1 MDLGEWA
8 DAYTKAKA
16 FVSGLTTAQKLSIIT
31 GGSFDSSNGTNGTA
45 GWTALILKDGM
56 ESLQGTFYVS
66 TFSQSS
72 ALAMTWDKE
81 AIYAQAKAV
90 GTEFYMMGI
99 QIIDGPTSQPMGRS
113 PWGGRQGEAF
123 GVDSY
128 LNGVVMGLAVQ
139 GASDAGIVAGGKHY
153 ILNEQE
159 TNRQGSSGGGGMGG
173 GGGGFGGGP
182 GSSSSNSTT
191 TGSTATGSAMASG
204 TASAGGSAPTG
215 SSNSTTTTT
224 TTASSDSYSSN
235 ADDKTLHETY
245 LFPFYNG
252 VKAGLG
258 TIMCAMNRV
267 NSTYSCE
274 NSVLLQTFLKTELGF
289 PGYVNPDVSS
299 QKTALGS
306 ANGGLDQGS
315 SSTWSESTMAT
326 LLSNGSLTQER
337 FDDMVVRNTIAY
349 FKAGMDDRKQPDS
362 ATGAELRNA
371 RGNHSALIRENGAKS
386 LVLLKNNGVLPLK
399 APSTMAIFG
408 SHAGPAV
415 GGPNFGFSVQGS
427 GPIYE
432 GHLATGS
439 GSGQGSLGYV
449 IDPHMAIV
457 PRAAADGTFVRWI
470 LNNTYTAAS
479 SQGSLGNLLGSSS
492 TALDPSIAGYA
503 ADTEVCICFINA
515 LQGEG
520 ADRTEL
526 RNTVQDD
533 MVLAVAAECNNTV
546 VVLQTVGPRLVD
558 SWIENENITAVLYSS
573 LLGQESGNSI
583 ADVLYGDVNPS
594 GRLAYTLAKN
604 ESDYNCVVEET
615 NLQINYTEGKPTNSL
630 HLRICN

>member
-1 MDLGEWA
+1 MA
-8 DAYTKAKA
+8 
-16 FVSGLTTAQKLSIIT
+16 SGNSVPT
-31 GGSFDSSNGTNGTA
+31 GTMS
-45 GWTALILKDGM
+45 
-56 ESLQGTFYVS
+56 
-66 TFSQSS
+66 
-72 ALAMTWDKE
+72 
-81 AIYAQAKAV
+81 
-90 GTEFYMMGI
+90 
-99 QIIDGPTSQPMGRS
+99 
-113 PWGGRQGEAF
+113 
-123 GVDSY
+123 
-128 LNGVVMGLAVQ
+128 
-139 GASDAGIVAGGKHY
+139 VAGFSA
-153 ILNEQE
+153 N
-159 TNRQGSSGGGGMGG
+159 
-173 GGGGFGGGP
+173 
-182 GSSSSNSTT
+182 SNST
-191 TGSTATGSAMASG
+191 S
-204 TASAGGSAPTG
+204 
-215 SSNSTTTTT
+215 STTTTST
-224 TTASSDSYSSN
+224 SSDSYSSN

-258 TIMCAMNRV
+258 TVMCAMNRV

-274 NSVLLQTFLKTELGF
+274 NSFLLQTLLKTELGF

-315 SSTWSESTMAT
+315 SSTWSATVMET

-337 FDDMVVRNTIAY
+337 FDDMAIRNAIAY
-349 FKAGMDDRKQPDS
+349 FKAGMDTGNQPS
-362 ATGAELRNA
+362 YATSGDLRQV

-399 APSTMAIFG
+399 APNTMALFG

-415 GGPNFGFSVQGS
+415 AGPNYGFSVQGS

-449 IDPHMAIV
+449 IDPHAAIV
-457 PRAAADGTFVRWI
+457 ARAAKDGTFVRWI
-470 LNNTYTAAS
+470 LNNTYTGAS
-479 SQGSLGNLLGSSS
+479 SEGSLGNLLGSSS
-492 TALDPSIAGYA
+492 TALDGSFAGYA

-515 LQGEG
+515 LAGEG

-533 MVLAVAAECNNTV
+533 MIISVAADCNNTV
-546 VVLQTVGPRLVD
+546 VVIQTIGPRLVD

-583 ADVLYGDVNPS
+583 MDVLYGDVNPS
-594 GRLAYTLAKN
+594 GRLTYTIAKN
-604 ESDYNCVVEET
+604 ESDYNVQVEET
-615 NLQINYTEGKPTNSL
+615 ALQINYTEGM
-630 HLRICN
+630 

>member
-8 DAYTKAKA
+8 DAYTKAKT

-31 GGSFDSSNGTNGTA
+31 GGSFNSSNGTNGTA
-45 GWTALILKDGM
+45 GWTALVLKDGM
-56 ESLQGTFYVS
+56 ESVQGYFYVS

-72 ALAMTWDKE
+72 ALAMTWDKD

-90 GTEFYMMGI
+90 GTEFYLMGM
-99 QIIDGPTSQPMGRS
+99 QIIDGPTSQPIGRS
-113 PWGGRQGEAF
+113 AWGGRQGETF

-139 GASDAGIVAGGKHY
+139 GTTDAGVIAGGKHY

-159 TNRQGSSGGGGMGG
+159 TNRQGGGSGGMGG
-173 GGGGFGGGP
+173 GGGGSGGPP
-182 GSSSSNSTT
+182 GSSSSNSTA
-191 TGSTATGSAMASG
+191 TGSTPSGTAMASG
-204 TASAGGSAPTG
+204 SSIPSGTAGAGGSAPTG

-224 TTASSDSYSSN
+224 TTTTSSDSYSSN

-252 VKAGLG
+252 VKAGMG
-258 TIMCAMNRV
+258 TVMCAMNRV

-337 FDDMVVRNTIAY
+337 FDDMAIRNAMAY
-349 FKAGMDDRKQPDS
+349 FKAGMDSGKQPS
-362 ATGAELRNA
+362 YATSGDLRNV

-386 LVLLKNNGVLPLK
+386 IVMLKNNGALPLK
-399 APSTMAIFG
+399 APNTMAIFG

-415 GGPNFGFSVQGS
+415 GGPNYGFSVQGS

-470 LNNTYTAAS
+470 LNNTYTTTS
-479 SQGSLGNLLGSSS
+479 TQGSLGNLLGSSS
-492 TALDPSIAGYA
+492 TAVDASYAGYA
-503 ADTEVCICFINA
+503 ADTEVCLCFINA

-533 MVLAVAAECNNTV
+533 MILSVAAECNNTV
-546 VVLQTVGPRLVD
+546 VVIQTVGPRLVD

-604 ESDYNCVVEET
+604 ESDYNCVIEDT
-615 NLQINYTEGKPTNSL
+615 NLQINYTEG
-630 HLRICN
+630 